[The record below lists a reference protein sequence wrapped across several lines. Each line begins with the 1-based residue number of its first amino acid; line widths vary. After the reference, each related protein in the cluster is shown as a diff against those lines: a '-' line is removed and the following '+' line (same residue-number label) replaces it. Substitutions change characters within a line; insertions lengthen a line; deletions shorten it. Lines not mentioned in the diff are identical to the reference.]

1 MSGRPDL
8 RPWAEDSPARR
19 TNTQIVYEAL
29 KREILD
35 GTLDPG
41 QVISPSKTYQGH
53 TVSRTPVREAIRM
66 LQAEGLVEG
75 EANRRVRV
83 APVSAEEVEQFY
95 AIRIGLEAIAVGV
108 AAPRMTDGDLAE
120 LEGLLGDMKRC
131 IDMREYVAWEEPHRD
146 FHRVLTRGA
155 GDPIGRMCASLSES
169 TTRYRSLF
177 LRQEPVTYVQG
188 EADHAAIFEAC
199 SARDPVL
206 AGALLARHLA
216 RTAIFMV
223 ATIDPG
229 RDPVAVRTAVN
240 LIRDP
245 PTDTHVLASGG
256 RGRPRAASAP
266 LSND

>member
-1 MSGRPDL
+1 MSGHSHL
-8 RPWAEDSPARR
+8 RLGAEDSPARR
-19 TNTQIVYEAL
+19 TNAQIVYEAL

-41 QVISPSKTYQGH
+41 RVISLPKVYQDYA
-53 TVSRTPVREAIRM
+53 VSRTPVREAIRM

-83 APVSAEEVEQFY
+83 ASVSAEEVEQFY
-95 AIRIGLEAIAVGV
+95 AIRIGLEAVAIGV

-120 LEGLLGDMKRC
+120 LEQLLGDMKRC
-131 IDMREYVAWEEPHRD
+131 IDTREYIAWEEPHRD

-155 GDPIGRMCASLSES
+155 GDPIGRMCASLSDS
-169 TTRYRSLF
+169 TMRYRSLF

-188 EADHAAIFEAC
+188 EADHTAIFEAC
-199 SARDPVL
+199 CARDSTL
-206 AGALLARHLA
+206 AGGLLARHLA

-245 PTDTHVLASGG
+245 RTDTDSRRAGVPQKAPGGLSGVG
-256 RGRPRAASAP
+256 
-266 LSND
+266 NY